1 MHFGNKVLEVNL
13 VLHTSY
19 VGGPKFGR
27 FETKTE
33 KSRDYEVYKKGKS
46 LWEDKMGSRF
56 KD

>member
-1 MHFGNKVLEVNL
+1 VHFGNKVLEVNL